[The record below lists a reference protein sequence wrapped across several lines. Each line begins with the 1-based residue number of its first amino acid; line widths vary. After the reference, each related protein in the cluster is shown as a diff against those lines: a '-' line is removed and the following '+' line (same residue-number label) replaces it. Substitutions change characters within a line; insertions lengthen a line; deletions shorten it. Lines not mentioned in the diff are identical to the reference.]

1 MNSFDCTA
9 DHSVPRGDGAPTP
22 NVLCGDPGSQLLNQT
37 QDNSWA
43 NATNGPDHVPSTP
56 SFDPLGD
63 VVHPEDLDVLD
74 CLFDGPNDDVP
85 VGSQLQNQTQD
96 NSCADATNGPDHVP
110 STPTSVL
117 SFDPLGDIDHLD
129 GLDPFDGLF
138 GDPNDD
144 VFVGSQLLNQTQDN
158 SCANATNG
166 PDHVPSTPA
175 PALSFDP
182 LGDIDHLDGLDVF
195 DGLFDDPNDDPMG
208 SDGAASIDATQGEVA
223 ELKVLADA
231 AAREAADLKALAD
244 TAAMRA
250 ATCTENTVKALDV
263 TNALLQHSTNGD
275 TKRNVPVR
283 RLNRKRDLTTFVQDL
298 SHVESY
304 GPGKRRAVIDRYIAK
319 RPRII
324 QTHIKLLREEKE
336 RIKAWERGETMSRN
350 ARYQSL
356 QKHALRRQR
365 VGGKFVSKVEM
376 VEDEVVE

>member
-1 MNSFDCTA
+1 MNSF
-9 DHSVPRGDGAPTP
+9 
-22 NVLCGDPGSQLLNQT
+22 
-37 QDNSWA
+37 
-43 NATNGPDHVPSTP
+43 
-56 SFDPLGD
+56 
-63 VVHPEDLDVLD
+63 VHPDDLDVLD
-74 CLFDGPNDDVP
+74 CLFDDPNDDVS

-96 NSCADATNGPDHVP
+96 NSCANATNGPDHVP

-117 SFDPLGDIDHLD
+117 SFGPLGDIDHLD
-129 GLDPFDGLF
+129 GLDVFDGLF
-138 GDPNDD
+138 DDLNDD

-166 PDHVPSTPA
+166 PDQVPSTPA
-175 PALSFDP
+175 SVLSFGP

-195 DGLFDDPNDDPMG
+195 DGLFDDLNDDPMG

-223 ELKVLADA
+223 ELKARADA
-231 AAREAADLKALAD
+231 AAQEAADLKARAD

-250 ATCTENTVKALDV
+250 ASCTENTVKALDV

-283 RLNRKRDLTTFVQDL
+283 RLNRKRDSTTFVKDL
-298 SHVESY
+298 SHVGSY
-304 GPGKRRAVIDRYIAK
+304 GPEKRRAAIDRYITK

-324 QTHIKLLREEKE
+324 QTCIKLFREEKE
-336 RIKAWERGETMSRN
+336 RSKAWERGETMTRDVK
-350 ARYQSL
+350 YQSL